1 MNISWNVWG
10 NTSELATSPEEWNV
24 VSWIVKIGVS
34 APRDGRVMGM
44 VSLGRSMEGDLSRI
58 FEDVEVWCRKC
69 VKRKF

>member
-1 MNISWNVWG
+1 
-10 NTSELATSPEEWNV
+10 LATSPEEWNV